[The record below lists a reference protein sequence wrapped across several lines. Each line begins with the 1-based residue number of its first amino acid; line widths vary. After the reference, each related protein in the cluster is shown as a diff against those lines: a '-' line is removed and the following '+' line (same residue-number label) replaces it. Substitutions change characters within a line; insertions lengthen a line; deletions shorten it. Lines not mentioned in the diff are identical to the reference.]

1 MEQDRTIN
9 NKFIDLIN
17 IIINKDKKKDIN
29 KPKKDIIN
37 LKKINIIKKFYDNND
52 IDKENKYF
60 NYYSKQLYNH
70 LERKDFNEEIKK
82 EIINK

>member
-1 MEQDRTIN
+1 MEEDRTT

-17 IIINKDKKKDIN
+17 IIINKDKKKDNN
-29 KPKKDIIN
+29 KPKKDLIN
-37 LKKINIIKKFYDNND
+37 LKKINIIKKFYNNNNV
-52 IDKENKYF
+52 DKENKYV

>member
-37 LKKINIIKKFYDNND
+37 LKKINIIKKFYDNKD

-82 EIINK
+82 ELNKK